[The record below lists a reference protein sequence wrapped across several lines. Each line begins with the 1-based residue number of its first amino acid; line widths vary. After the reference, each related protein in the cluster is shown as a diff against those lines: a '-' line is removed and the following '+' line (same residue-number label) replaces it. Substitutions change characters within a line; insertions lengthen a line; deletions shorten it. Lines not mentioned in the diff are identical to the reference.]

1 MKLYCCDKCGSLDVF
16 IDDRGNQKA
25 LMCGD
30 CGKWIKWVSKKEIP
44 LVERFIES
52 NQDTVGSNSLKN
64 LSADELKIV
73 KHSLKVHLKE
83 CEAFKRRNYGRFT
96 EEEEKKINYKI
107 NTIKEALTKLD

>member
-52 NQDTVGSNSLKN
+52 NQDTVESNSLKN